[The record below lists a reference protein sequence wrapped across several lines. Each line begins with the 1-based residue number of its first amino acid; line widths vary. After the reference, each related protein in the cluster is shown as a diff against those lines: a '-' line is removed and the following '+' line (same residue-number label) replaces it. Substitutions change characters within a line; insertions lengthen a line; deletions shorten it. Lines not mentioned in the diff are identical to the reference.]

1 MGQALLL
8 ILIFLAWF
16 AAFYLY
22 AAGLFFVR
30 RERWRW
36 PWRLMPAFVT
46 SALLVSV
53 FWLTLKLIPVLGK
66 WGLLAPLLMVAG
78 VAAGFFAVYFSGP
91 LLRRMRLPSKLVS
104 KGAEPYRSQRVRIVW
119 AETATE
125 RIHVFLWDSFINE
138 PPALE
143 TPAASNAKKT

>member
-16 AAFYLY
+16 AAFYLF
-22 AAGLFFVR
+22 AASLFFLR
-30 RERWRW
+30 GERWRW
-36 PWRLMPAFVT
+36 PWRRMPGFVT

-53 FWLTLKLIPVLGK
+53 LLLTVKLIQVLGK
-66 WGLLAPLLMVAG
+66 WGLLAPLLMVTG
-78 VAAGFFAVYFSGP
+78 VAVGFFAVYFSGP

-104 KGAEPYRSQRVRIVW
+104 KGSEPYRSQRVRIVW
-119 AETATE
+119 AETVTE
-125 RIHVFLWDSFINE
+125 RIHVFLWDSFIHE

-143 TPAASNAKKT
+143 DPVASSATKT